1 MSEDAALKQK
11 LADDGYA
18 VLSSGVPASLLDRLV
33 SETRDHV
40 VKSTAHYNVI
50 EQAMYGSR
58 IRRGYDL
65 AGKSIALLEVLELP
79 WVQTVIDIVLGRN
92 CEHALLS
99 SATALDVD
107 FESGAQP
114 QPLHRDED
122 VYPHLLPRLDG
133 GPEYLFNVMIA
144 GTDFTRE
151 NGGTLIIPGSHRWP
165 RDRWPTPDDEVISL
179 ELEPGEC
186 GIWLGST
193 YHGAGVN
200 LTGEARLGISLA
212 FCLGW
217 LRTIENQYLLFDPET
232 VAQLPIAVQRLL
244 GYDSHMALG
253 LHDWTSP
260 LESLTHARA

>member
-1 MSEDAALKQK
+1 
-11 LADDGYA
+11 LA
-18 VLSSGVPASLLDRLV
+18 LLDRLV
-33 SETRDHV
+33 IEVREHILE
-40 VKSTAHYNVI
+40 STAHYNVI

-65 AGKSIALLEVLELP
+65 AGKSTALLDVLELP
-79 WVQTVIDIVLGRN
+79 WVETAVDAVLRSN

-107 FESGAQP
+107 FEPGAPP

-122 VYPHLLPRLDG
+122 VYPHILPRRDG

-151 NGGTLIIPGSHRWP
+151 NGGTRIIPGSHRWP
-165 RDRWPTPDDEVISL
+165 RDRWPGPDDEVISL
-179 ELEPGEC
+179 ELEKGEC

-200 LTGEARLGISLA
+200 LTSEPRLGISLA

-217 LRTIENQYLLFDPET
+217 LRTIENQYLMFDRET
-232 VAQLPIAVQRLL
+232 VAKLAEPVQRLL

-253 LHDWTSP
+253 LHNWTSP
-260 LESLTHARA
+260 LESLHT

>member
-1 MSEDAALKQK
+1 MSEVAALREK
-11 LADDGYA
+11 LFDDGYA
-18 VLSSGVPASLLDRLV
+18 VLPSDVPSSLLDRLV
-33 SETRDHV
+33 SEVRDHV
-40 VKSTAHYNVI
+40 LKSTAHYNVI

-65 AGKSIALLEVLELP
+65 AGKSAALLEVLELP
-79 WVQTVIDIVLGRN
+79 WVDAAIEAVLRSN

-99 SATALDVD
+99 SATALEVD
-107 FESGAQP
+107 FEPGAVP

-165 RDRWPTPDDEVISL
+165 RDRWPRPEDEVISL
-179 ELEPGEC
+179 ELARGEC
-186 GIWLGST
+186 GVWLGST

-200 LTGEARLGISLA
+200 LTGEPRLGISLA

-217 LRTIENQYLLFDPET
+217 LRTIENQYLLFDRET
-232 VAQLPIAVQRLL
+232 VARLPEPVQRLL

-253 LHDWTSP
+253 LHNWTSP
-260 LESLTHARA
+260 LESLPT